1 MAGSDQTP
9 SPNGD
14 DGPGNEKPQ
23 SDSGEEVPP
32 PETAQNPYFTDTGAA
47 RRKLPPW
54 LDHFNAKDLKKL
66 FRCCLAV
73 WIMTVLILISPTLKV
88 LGQASFL
95 GCIVLFIAPPSGIV
109 FIHII
114 TAITVL
120 LGLTSAWAWGVITM
134 KAALATRPDAQM
146 KARYAELQQMAQNT
160 TNPTQYV
167 QIRVFNGF
175 MLDTRVSITYFCM
188 MGLFL
193 YLMARLRVAVPKL
206 MLVQIMACIVSTIFL
221 TQAPLLP
228 TFRGTIGKTL
238 VLPCAIAEGIAIV
251 CNIFIFPTSSSS
263 EALDGMRNLL
273 TPMPTFLDACFLGLK
288 HPDLSMSMVLLIG
301 TKLKILTIYKQL
313 DPVTRFLPIDFSIGR
328 WSSDDLATLN
338 EPLRRLLIAFTGLI
352 EIQKQKEVG
361 KSRAKRALDLARA
374 TDDDSSGTQR
384 VFGTGQ
390 HQINRAVDFHVKAN
404 HPERA
409 EEIKKSLQA
418 LSGPA
423 EYLIDACKESLQA
436 VGEALLHCNAL
447 RKPVGH
453 EEMFQRHVA
462 ALERLREHRE
472 AFITSTSHYLTDDR
486 HVFNDHGLLG
496 PDAAAAPSLTGLMLG
511 LLLKERLSQLANAL
525 ELLLSRVVALEE
537 TRTSLRF
544 WLPTRLMSL
553 FGWIS
558 ETDASENDIPA
569 TDLGDTTI
577 TRVSTVT
584 SMARMPKK
592 SKKSKAQTVPDAKS
606 ARAEL
611 ASMRTPNSRK
621 RSKYGRILLG
631 ITRWLGSAEGSF
643 GLRMVVVSLALSVPA
658 VIQSSA
664 GFYYR
669 EKGMWAVIMAQ
680 LSLVPYTAD
689 LMYGIVVRAVGTI
702 IGGVVGMAAWY
713 IGAGNGP
720 GNPYGV
726 AAIMAVVIVIF
737 MWWRLF
743 SSPAWMAGGLMMAV
757 TAYLVVAYSWIDTH
771 NPIYGNPGVGYQVFW
786 RRVVLVFAGFAGT
799 LIVNFLP
806 KPPSANRHYRHLL
819 ADSLVSVR
827 DRYALFASN
836 WKDPAGDLRELAE
849 EESLAVGEALSAISG
864 PIKLTVLEFSS
875 SNFDSETLS
884 QVCQLCMLL
893 NQAVTQLLVYTA
905 RLSEQQRTW
914 IITST
919 GAVKEDL
926 IAELMAV
933 LSLVQ
938 QALKSGDPLP
948 AVLPTP
954 LFAKAIVAAKEQVQ
968 EGIRGSDRLYHKDN
982 LDDESS
988 RRYMVILNALLQM
1001 LAALDELVLVLK
1013 RAIGE
1018 TSNVA
1023 MLESV

>member
-1 MAGSDQTP
+1 MSGSDTTP
-9 SPNGD
+9 SPHG
-14 DGPGNEKPQ
+14 DGPSHEKPH
-23 SDSGEEVPP
+23 GEDA
-32 PETAQNPYFTDTGAA
+32 PETVDNAYFVDSAKSGAA

-73 WIMTVLILISPTLKV
+73 WLMTLLILITPTLKV

-134 KAALATRPDAQM
+134 KAALATRPDAEM
-146 KARYAELQQMAQNT
+146 KARFAELQQMAQNT

-167 QIRVFNGF
+167 QIQVFNGF
-175 MLDTRVSITYFCM
+175 MLDTRVSVTYFCM

-193 YLMARLRVAVPKL
+193 YLVARLRVAVPKL

-221 TQAPLLP
+221 TQAPLFP

-273 TPMPTFLDACFLGLK
+273 TPIPAFLDACLFGLQ
-288 HPDLSMSMVLLIG
+288 HPDLRMSMDMLVG
-301 TKLKILTIYKQL
+301 TKLKVLTIYKQL

-328 WSSDDLATLN
+328 WSADDLATLN

-361 KSRAKRALDLARA
+361 KTRAKRALDLAQA

-384 VFGTGQ
+384 VFETGQ

-404 HPERA
+404 HPQRA

-418 LSGPA
+418 LSSPA
-423 EYLIDACKESLQA
+423 ENLIDACKESLEA
-436 VGEALLHCNAL
+436 AGEALLHSNAL
-447 RKPVGH
+447 KRAVGH
-453 EEMFQRHVA
+453 EDMFQRHVA

-472 AFITSTSHYLTDDR
+472 AFFTSTSHYLTDDR
-486 HVFNDHGLLG
+486 HVYNDHGLLG

-511 LLLKERLSQLANAL
+511 LLIKEKLSQLAHAL

-537 TRTSLRF
+537 TRTSLRI

-558 ETDASENDIPA
+558 ETDSSENDIPA
-569 TDLGDTTI
+569 ADLGDTTI

-584 SMARMPKK
+584 STARLPKK
-592 SKKSKAQTVPDAKS
+592 PKSKSKSHTTPDAKS

-621 RSKYGRILLG
+621 RNRYGQVLLNT
-631 ITRWLGSAEGSF
+631 TRWLGSAEGIF

-658 VIQSSA
+658 VVQSSA

-689 LMYGIVVRAVGTI
+689 LMYGIVVRAVGTV

-713 IGAGNGP
+713 IGAGSGP
-720 GNPYGV
+720 GNPYGE

-757 TAYLVVAYSWIDTH
+757 TAYLVVAYSWMDTH

-786 RRVVLVFAGFAGT
+786 RRVVLVFAGFGGT

-836 WKDPAGDLRELAE
+836 WKDPAPDLRELAE

-875 SNFDSETLS
+875 SNFDSRTLG

-893 NQAVTQLLVYTA
+893 NQAVTQLLLYTA
-905 RLSEQQRTW
+905 RLSDQQRTW
-914 IITST
+914 IIPST
-919 GAVKEDL
+919 GAVKEGL

-954 LFAKAIVAAKEQVQ
+954 LFTKAIVTAKEQVQ
-968 EGIRGSDRLYHKDN
+968 EGIKGSDRLYHKDN

-1018 TSNVA
+1018 TSNIA